1 MITKEF
7 ALIVLDEFEKDSHF
21 KRAIQSASEKTGIK
35 LKCHWE
41 DLWVSSGTIGGVR
54 TLGVAQKIPRASGK
68 PWATCEEIAGFKFTG
83 DYQEDAQWLR
93 AFLEMFESWEDSG
106 RKRLDLDW

>member
-41 DLWVSSGTIGGVR
+41 ELWVSSGTIGGVR
-54 TLGVAQKIPRASGK
+54 TLGVANDNPCLFCRGLFSIL
-68 PWATCEEIAGFKFTG
+68 
-83 DYQEDAQWLR
+83 LR
-93 AFLEMFESWEDSG
+93 AYAEN
-106 RKRLDLDW
+106 RKYFW